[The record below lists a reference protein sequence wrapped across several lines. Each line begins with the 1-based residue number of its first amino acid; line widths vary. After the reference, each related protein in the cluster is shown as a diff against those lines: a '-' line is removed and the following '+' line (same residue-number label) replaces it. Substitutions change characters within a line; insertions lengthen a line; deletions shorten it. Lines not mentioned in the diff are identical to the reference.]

1 MLRRLLASS
10 GGEHDGEHDGEHN
23 GGYWWQG
30 EGDSFAFVEAM
41 TILCLVALAL
51 AFEHLF
57 YAAQAAVKRA
67 ARAAR
72 GAAVHPGAHYLRLYR
87 RGTLEFT
94 VLGASIQRL
103 SATLPP
109 QETRILSVCICA
121 LAGSHHHARPIDDP
135 SLRAWDTHTHA
146 RTHRHRHARARTYTG
161 ACTLVYLSLSG
172 LSARADVK

>member
-94 VLGASIQRL
+94 VLGASIQL
-103 SATLPP
+103 SCDPAT
-109 QETRILSVCICA
+109 QETRILSVCVYA
-121 LAGSHHHARPIDDP
+121 P
-135 SLRAWDTHTHA
+135 SQDRTTTRAP
-146 RTHRHRHARARTYTG
+146 
-161 ACTLVYLSLSG
+161 
-172 LSARADVK
+172 